1 MLCIRPVALL
11 AAAAIIG
18 ACSNDSPTGPTGS
31 PLAGLSKSTTNDT
44 SNTTHNPAGDGPG
57 FFRGTVIGHS
67 PAGGPDTLTTAPRI
81 AGVVVT
87 IYTRKLNGDVVEPD
101 EQKGTVTTGADGAFI
116 LPTLPAGEYVVTF
129 VPPGDSGLSGVYVF
143 GFLQHT
149 SGDYPWWITLPK
161 KP

>member
-1 MLCIRPVALL
+1 MLCIRPLALL
-11 AAAAIIG
+11 AASAIIG
-18 ACSNDSPTGPTGS
+18 ACSDNPLTGPTDTR
-31 PLAGLSKSTTNDT
+31 LAGLSKSTTNDT
-44 SNTTHNPAGDGPG
+44 SNTTHNPTGDGPG

-87 IYTRKLNGDVVEPD
+87 IYTRKITGSGVEPD
-101 EQKGTVTTGADGAFI
+101 VLQGSVTTGADGSFT

-129 VPPGDSGLSGVYVF
+129 VPPGDSGLNGVYVF
-143 GFLQHT
+143 GYLRET
-149 SGDYPWWITLPK
+149 SGEYPWWVTLPK